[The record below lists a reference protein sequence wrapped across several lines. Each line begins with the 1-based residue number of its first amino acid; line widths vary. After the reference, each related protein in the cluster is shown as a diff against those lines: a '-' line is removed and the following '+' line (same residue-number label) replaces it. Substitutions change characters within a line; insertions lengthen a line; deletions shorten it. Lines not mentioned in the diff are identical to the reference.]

1 MPVSIDTV
9 YQRVLAL
16 ANKEQRGYI
25 TPLEFN
31 LLANQAQLEV
41 FEQYFYD
48 LNQFKRQPSETTT
61 FSDMEELINNK
72 LSLFTSVVNLSS
84 SATVYPPNYKTGKI
98 FVLVG
103 SVNYEATLIDMNE
116 LRNLLDS
123 PFHAIGLEKNPVYIH
138 SNIPGSDV
146 EVYNHNG
153 LITNNATVSCEV
165 ITEPARVE
173 WAYNVIGEKAL
184 YNAGPSID
192 FQLHDSEENNLV
204 IKILKLAGVIIKHP
218 DVIGVAGQEEG
229 KEIQQ
234 QKS

>member
-25 TPLEFN
+25 TPLEYN

-48 LNQFKRQPSETTT
+48 LNQFKRQPSETAT
-61 FSDMEELINNK
+61 FSDMEELIENK
-72 LSLFTSVVNLSS
+72 LALFTTVTNLTNA
-84 SATVYPPNYKTGKI
+84 ATVYPLNYRTGRI
-98 FVLVG
+98 FVVVG
-103 SVNYEATLIDMNE
+103 AVNYEAKSIDINE
-116 LRNLLDS
+116 LRNLLGS
-123 PFHAIGLEKNPVYIH
+123 QFHAEGLEKNPVYIK
-138 SNIPGSDV
+138 SNMSGRDI
-146 EVYNHNG
+146 EVYDHSG
-153 LITNNATVSCEV
+153 LITQNNRVSCEI
-165 ITEPARVE
+165 ITEPAKVE

-218 DVIGVAGQEEG
+218 DVIGVTSQEEG

>member
-72 LSLFTSVVNLSS
+72 LSLFTSVVALTS
-84 SATVYPPNYKTGKI
+84 SAQVYPPNYKTGRI

-103 SVNYEATLIDMNE
+103 SVNYEATLINVNE

-123 PFHAIGLEKNPVYIH
+123 EFHAIGLEKNPVYIH
-138 SNIPGSDV
+138 SNITGSDV
-146 EVYNHNG
+146 EVYDHNG
-153 LITNNATVSCEV
+153 LRTSNVSCEV

-184 YNAGPSID
+184 YNAGPSRD
-192 FQLHDSEENNLV
+192 FELHDSEENNLV

-218 DVIGVAGQEEG
+218 DVIGVASQEEV
-229 KEIQQ
+229 KEVQQ